1 MSTVKRFLASL
12 FMIFALVSIAI
23 AQPGDSWKSYVT
35 WSFSVKYDSNCEAT
49 LNATAKLAKHWHIFS
64 ITHDPNKADFI
75 GVPTT
80 LTFSKNSNYE
90 LIGGVK
96 ESKKPIEFKDEYGV
110 QIYFDGEVTFSQR
123 IKIKTDAAFD
133 INMEYEF
140 QICDE
145 NGCLFPP
152 APDHTYKIKSNT
164 DCGNVKSDDAAAST
178 NVTES
183 KVQEPE
189 SPESDS
195 TSSHESS
202 DEKNEEGEY
211 IPIDNSK
218 EDSEKD
224 VSLWII
230 FFAGFGAGLA
240 ALFTPCV
247 FPMIPMTV
255 TFFTKQSGTRAKGIM
270 NALIYGF
277 SIIFIYV
284 SIGLLINL
292 MTSNAAAVYEVST
305 SATLNLI
312 FFAIFMVFAFSFLGA
327 FEIQLPTSWINKSDA
342 QADKGG
348 LIGIFF
354 MAITLVLVSFSC
366 TGPIVGTALV
376 EAIASGSVIAP
387 AVIMGGFATA
397 LALPFTLFAI
407 FPSWLKN
414 LPQSGGWLN
423 SVKVVLG
430 LLEIALAMKFLS
442 MVDLAYHWDFLTREI
457 FVAIWF
463 VVFVIIGVY
472 LLGKIRFSHD
482 SPIEKLSVTRFM
494 FAFLSL
500 TFAVYLLPGMW
511 GAPLSMIDGVAPPR
525 THSED
530 NFRFVKGNPEFETTD
545 LFTEYRQ
552 YMHEVGDGSVL
563 VFHDLDKAKE
573 YAKKVDKPVLLDF
586 TGHSCA
592 NCRKMESTVWTTDKV
607 RPVLQNEMVIASL
620 YCDDREK
627 LPESEHVFSEYIDGT
642 IKTVGNKWSDFQIR
656 KYGQI
661 SQPLYVM
668 THWDGTD
675 LSAPVGYEPNIT
687 GYLDFLRK
695 GIDNYKAYQKTLEK

>member
-1 MSTVKRFLASL
+1 MSGYLVR
-12 FMIFALVSIAI
+12 LVSLLVLFTWSTKSL
-23 AQPGDSWKSYVT
+23 AQPGSNWGDFLKWN
-35 WSFSVKYDSNCEAT
+35 FSVKYEGNCEAT
-49 LNATAKLAKHWHIFS
+49 LSATAKLATHWHIFS
-64 ITHDPNKADFI
+64 LFHDPDKADFI
-75 GVPTT
+75 GVPTV
-80 LTFSKNSNYE
+80 LTFKKNKNLE
-90 LIGGVK
+90 LIGKVT
-96 ESKKPIEFKDEYGV
+96 ESKKPKVFKDEYGE
-110 QIYFDGEVTFSQR
+110 QLYHEKEVTFSQKIR
-123 IKIKTDAAFD
+123 IKSKVDFTIDL
-133 INMEYEF
+133 EYEF

-152 APDHTYKIKSNT
+152 AQDYTFQVKGDGSCEKSGETAEVIETPVTPDIPEHVTDNEPEEKESKIE
-164 DCGNVKSDDAAAST
+164 NV
-178 NVTES
+178 VTE
-183 KVQEPE
+183 
-189 SPESDS
+189 
-195 TSSHESS
+195 
-202 DEKNEEGEY
+202 GEQKG
-211 IPIDNSK
+211 PKK
-218 EDSEKD
+218 E
-224 VSLWII
+224 VSLWLI

-255 TFFTKQSGTRAKGIM
+255 TFFTKQSGTRAKGII

-284 SIGLLINL
+284 SIGVLINL

-312 FFAIFMVFAFSFLGA
+312 FFAIFIIFAFSFLGA
-327 FEIQLPTSWINKSDA
+327 FEIQVPTSWINKSDA
-342 QADKGG
+342 QADRGG

-376 EAIASGSVIAP
+376 EAIASGSVVAP
-387 AVIMGGFATA
+387 GVIMGGFATA

-442 MVDLAYHWDFLTREI
+442 MVDLAYHWDFLTREL
-457 FVAIWF
+457 FVAVWF
-463 VVFVIIGVY
+463 VVFALIGLY
-472 LLGKIRFSHD
+472 LLGKLRFSHD

-494 FAFLSL
+494 FALTSL
-500 TFAVYLLPGMW
+500 VFAVYLLPGMW

-530 NFRFVKGNPEFETTD
+530 NFRFVKGNPEFETSD
-545 LFTEYRQ
+545 LFNEYRSH
-552 YMHEVGDGSVL
+552 MHEVGDGSIL
-563 VFHDLDKAKE
+563 VFHDLDIAKE
-573 YAKKVDKPVLLDF
+573 YAKKADKPILLDF

-592 NCRKMESTVWTTDKV
+592 NCRKTESTVWTNDKI
-607 RPVLQNEMVIASL
+607 RAILQNEVVIASL

-627 LPESEHVFSEYIDGT
+627 LPESEHVYSSYIDGK

-661 SQPLYVM
+661 SQPLYVI

-675 LSAPVGYEPNIT
+675 LTQPLGYEPNIEK
-687 GYLDFLRK
+687 YHDFLRK
-695 GIDNYKAYQKTLEK
+695 GIQKYKNYKVSE

>member
-1 MSTVKRFLASL
+1 MKGSFFRIVSLIALFIWSTQSF
-12 FMIFALVSIAI
+12 
-23 AQPGDSWKSYVT
+23 AQPGSNWSSYLKWEFAVT
-35 WSFSVKYDSNCEAT
+35 YQGNCEAT
-49 LNATAKLAKHWHIFS
+49 LTAKAKLVTHWHIFS
-64 ITHDPNKADFI
+64 LHHDPNKADFI
-75 GVPTT
+75 GVPT
-80 LTFSKNSNYE
+80 LFTFKKNKNYE
-90 LIGGVK
+90 VIGKVT
-96 ESKKPIEFKDEYGV
+96 ESKKPKVFKDEYGE
-110 QIYFDGEVTFSQR
+110 QLYHEKEVTFSQKIR
-123 IKIKTDAAFD
+123 IKSAEEFTID
-133 INMEYEF
+133 MEYEF

-152 APDHTYKIKSNT
+152 AQDYVYQIKGEANCAKGGEVIEVVEAVSNPTTPEKDTTELSSKAEAATTDTPDDSEEE
-164 DCGNVKSDDAAAST
+164 
-178 NVTES
+178 ES
-183 KVQEPE
+183 K
-189 SPESDS
+189 
-195 TSSHESS
+195 
-202 DEKNEEGEY
+202 
-211 IPIDNSK
+211 K
-218 EDSEKD
+218 EIN
-224 VSLWII
+224 LWLI

-284 SIGLLINL
+284 SIGVLINL

-312 FFAIFMVFAFSFLGA
+312 FFAIFILFAFSFLGA
-327 FEIQLPTSWINKSDA
+327 FEIQVPTSWINKSDA
-342 QADKGG
+342 QADRGG

-376 EAIASGSVIAP
+376 EAIASGSVVAP
-387 AVIMGGFATA
+387 GVIMGGFATA

-442 MVDLAYHWDFLTREI
+442 MVDLAYHWDFLTREL
-457 FVAIWF
+457 FVAVWF
-463 VVFVIIGVY
+463 VVFLLIGVY
-472 LLGKIRFSHD
+472 LMGKIRFAHD
-482 SPIEKLSVTRFM
+482 SPVEKLSVTRFM
-494 FAFLSL
+494 FGLSSL
-500 TFAVYLLPGMW
+500 VFAVYLLPGMW

-530 NFRFVKGNPEFETTD
+530 NFRFVKGNPEFETSD
-545 LFTEYRQ
+545 LFNEYRSH
-552 YMHEVGDGSVL
+552 MHEVGDGSVL
-563 VFHDLDKAKE
+563 VFHDLDIAKE
-573 YAKKVDKPVLLDF
+573 YAQKSDKPVLLDF

-592 NCRKMESTVWTTDKV
+592 NCRKTESTIWTNDKI
-607 RPVLQNEMVIASL
+607 RSILQNEVVIASL

-627 LPESEHVFSEYIDGT
+627 LPESEQVYSSYIDGK
-642 IKTVGNKWSDFQIR
+642 IKTIGNKWSDFQIR

-661 SQPLYVM
+661 SQPLYVFI
-668 THWDGTD
+668 HWDGTD
-675 LSAPVGYEPNIT
+675 LTQPMGYEPNIEK
-687 GYLDFLRK
+687 YHNFLRK
-695 GIDNYKAYQKTLEK
+695 GIQKYTNYKGNE

>member
-12 FMIFALVSIAI
+12 FMIFALVSITI

-49 LNATAKLAKHWHIFS
+49 LSATAKLAKHWHIFS

-123 IKIKTDAAFD
+123 IKIKTDAEFD

-195 TSSHESS
+195 TSTHESS
-202 DEKNEEGEY
+202 DEKNEVGEY

>member
-1 MSTVKRFLASL
+1 MMNVRRF
-12 FMIFALVSIAI
+12 FALLVLILTLSGSVF
-23 AQPGDSWKSYVT
+23 AQPGDSWKNYVT
-35 WSFSVKYDSNCEAT
+35 WSFSVKYESNCEAT
-49 LNATAKLAKHWHIFS
+49 LSATAKLAKHWHIFS

-80 LTFSKNSNYE
+80 FTFAENKHYN

-96 ESKKPIEFKDEYGV
+96 ESKKPIKFKDEYGV

-123 IKIKTDAAFD
+123 IKIKTDGAFD
-133 INMEYEF
+133 VNMEYEF

-152 APDHTYKIKSNT
+152 APEHTFKIKANSECGNKEVETSDNNQVEPNNGDETSSVDKSNT
-164 DCGNVKSDDAAAST
+164 VEAVKTEEVVSD
-178 NVTES
+178 
-183 KVQEPE
+183 
-189 SPESDS
+189 
-195 TSSHESS
+195 
-202 DEKNEEGEY
+202 Y

-218 EDSEKD
+218 EDSDKD

-277 SIIFIYV
+277 SIVLIYV

-342 QADKGG
+342 RADKGG

-376 EAIASGSVIAP
+376 EAIASGSVVAP
-387 AVIMGGFATA
+387 AVIMGGFAIA

-457 FVAIWF
+457 FIAIWF
-463 VVFVIIGVY
+463 VVFTIIGIY
-472 LLGKIRFSHD
+472 LLGKIRFAHD
-482 SPIEKLSVTRFM
+482 SPLEKLSVTRFM
-494 FAFLSL
+494 FALTSL
-500 TFAVYLLPGMW
+500 VFAVYLLPGMW

-545 LFTEYRQ
+545 LFNEYRHH
-552 YMHEVGDGSVL
+552 MHEVGDGSIL
-563 VFHDLDKAKE
+563 VFHDLDIAKE

-592 NCRKMESTVWTTDKV
+592 NCRKTESTVWTNDKI
-607 RPVLQNEMVIASL
+607 RSVLQNEMVIASL

-627 LPESEHVFSEYIDGT
+627 LPESEHVYSEYIDGK

-661 SQPLYVM
+661 SQPLYIM

-675 LSAPVGYEPNIT
+675 LSKPLGYEPNIDK
-687 GYLDFLRK
+687 YLSFLRK
-695 GIDNYKAYQKTLEK
+695 GIDNYKAYQKSIETK